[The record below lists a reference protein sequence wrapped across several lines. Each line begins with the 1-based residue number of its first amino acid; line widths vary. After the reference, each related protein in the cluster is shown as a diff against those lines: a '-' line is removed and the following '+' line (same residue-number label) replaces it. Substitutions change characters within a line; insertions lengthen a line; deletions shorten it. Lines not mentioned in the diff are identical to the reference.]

1 MRLLRRR
8 PEEITTP
15 TLQARANVH
24 WEPSEELWCLCAV
37 DCSGERGLVV
47 LEMTSGEAVAK
58 LAETFVTREERG
70 RGLGTEI
77 LRAVEN
83 FVRDK
88 GKNQIVLEAEPLD
101 DDEDDGG
108 DAKIKLIQWYLD
120 NGFRQV
126 RYDELEKML
135 T

>member
-15 TLQARANVH
+15 TLQERANVH

-37 DCSGERGLVV
+37 DDSRERGLVV
-47 LEMTSGEAVAK
+47 LEMAGGESVAN
-58 LAETFVTREERG
+58 LVEIFVVREERG
-70 RGLGTEI
+70 RGIGTEI
-77 LRAVEN
+77 LRAVES

-101 DDEDDGG
+101 DDVD
-108 DAKIKLIQWYLD
+108 
-120 NGFRQV
+120 
-126 RYDELEKML
+126 
-135 T
+135 